1 MDDDK
6 TKVMQR
12 LSPSPVAPPPPP
24 PPKLPPAAYKPSS
37 TPTPAQQLRYCPSCT
52 FANPPHVT
60 ECERCQTP
68 FSNAAFPTK
77 AGSWPLYLAIAI
89 AVLLAIAL
97 IVVLILK

>member
-1 MDDDK
+1 
-6 TKVMQR
+6 
-12 LSPSPVAPPPPP
+12 
-24 PPKLPPAAYKPSS
+24 
-37 TPTPAQQLRYCPSCT
+37 
-52 FANPPHVT
+52 VT